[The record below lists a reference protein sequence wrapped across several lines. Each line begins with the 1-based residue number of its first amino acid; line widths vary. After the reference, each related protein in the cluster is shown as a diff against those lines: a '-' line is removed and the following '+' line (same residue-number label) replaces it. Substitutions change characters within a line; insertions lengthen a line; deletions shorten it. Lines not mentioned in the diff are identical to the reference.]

1 MLLVQVILSHFS
13 ISASGRVVILVQRP
27 LETQGS
33 YDVLGVGKVVQY
45 TADSHH
51 HVPVLV
57 AFAEQKASGIFS
69 VGQVVLWPR
78 ALVAVYGENTS
89 KEPAPAELPS
99 PISSIPTSTSE
110 DRRMNYGLQILQLGV
125 FLMELND
132 TEAEGDGQRSLRNWK
147 LLMLYFRSRPRGM
160 KYAFEAMRFIT
171 FIKALYGE
179 KMAHRVLHGQFV
191 NPKGGIG
198 NNYANDLKMEHEVKN
213 DKGVIKGLC
222 GNKTLQVVQRC
233 TSAGYLLNEAAKQYD
248 RECNIPP
255 DSTCHS
261 YACSDDDIR
270 EMIELISTQEPF
282 RHQPGRKLH
291 SFPSISKSP
300 LDKLNVSSLHSWL
313 TKNKVRLANNPYSC
327 DDTNG
332 GDGDDGGSDDDESDE
347 DEEVEAILLEGE
359 L

>member
-1 MLLVQVILSHFS
+1 M
-13 ISASGRVVILVQRP
+13 
-27 LETQGS
+27 
-33 YDVLGVGKVVQY
+33 GKVVQS
-45 TADSHH
+45 TAELHD

-89 KEPAPAELPS
+89 KEPAAVELPS
-99 PISSIPTSTSE
+99 PISSIPTTISE

-132 TEAEGDGQRSLRNWK
+132 TEAEGDRERSLRNWK

-171 FIKALYGE
+171 FVKALYS
-179 KMAHRVLHGQFV
+179 KKIAHRVLHGQFV

-198 NNYANDLKMEHEVKN
+198 KNYANDLKMEHEVKN
-213 DKGVIKGLC
+213 DKGVLKGLC
-222 GNKTLQVVQRC
+222 ANKTLQAVQRC

-255 DSTCHS
+255 ESTSHS

-282 RHQPGRKLH
+282 QHQPGRKLH

-300 LDKLNVSSLHSWL
+300 LDQLNVSSLHSWL

-327 DDTNG
+327 EDTHDCG
-332 GDGDDGGSDDDESDE
+332 DVDDGDSNDDDSDN
-347 DEEVEAILLEGE
+347 DEEVEAIFLEDE

>member
-1 MLLVQVILSHFS
+1 MNVTSNFHVSV
-13 ISASGRVVILVQRP
+13 SALGQVVILVQRL

-33 YDVLGVGKVVQY
+33 YDVLGVGKVVQS
-45 TADSHH
+45 TANSHS

-57 AFAEQKASGIFS
+57 AFAEQKATGILS
-69 VGQVVLWPR
+69 VGQVVLWSR

-89 KEPAPAELPS
+89 KEPPPVELPS
-99 PISSIPTSTSE
+99 PISSIPTTTSE

-125 FLMELND
+125 FLMQLND

-160 KYAFEAMRFIT
+160 KYAFEAMRLIT
-171 FIKALYGE
+171 FVKALYSE

-191 NPKGGIG
+191 NPKGGLG
-198 NNYANDLKMEHEVKN
+198 KNYANDLKMEHEVKN
-213 DKGVIKGLC
+213 DKGVLKGLC
-222 GNKTLQVVQRC
+222 GNKTLQAVQRC

-255 DSTCHS
+255 ESTSHT

-270 EMIELISTQEPF
+270 EMIELISTQEAF
-282 RHQPGRKLH
+282 QHQPGRMLH

-300 LDKLNVSSLHSWL
+300 LDQLNVSSLHSWL

-327 DDTNG
+327 DDTNDG
-332 GDGDDGGSDDDESDE
+332 GDDGGEGSSDDESDK